1 MKSNSV
7 KRILFIGNYHEK
19 YNRNALFIK
28 GLKRH
33 KIIVYEFNVKSY
45 DIIKNLKFLIKSYKK
60 IISLNFDL
68 ILMHSPTILQIIFAK
83 FLSKNTHVPLIHDIF
98 ISKLQTFYYDR
109 SLYERNKMPKIFYK
123 IFYYM
128 QDLFECIISDYIL
141 LDTYTHVKFFHE
153 KFNISLKKFRRVLV
167 GAQDDIFYP
176 LKEDIRTDDKFI
188 VGFWG
193 TFIPVHGIEYIIK
206 SAKILEKDDQVQ
218 FVLIGKGQTYKE
230 SLDLVRNLEISN
242 IKFIPKTFS
251 YLNQLNALGKL
262 ISGFDIGLGIFGE
275 GDKVL
280 QVIPT
285 KIYEGIAMKLPMITC
300 DSPAIKELF
309 RNSESIAL
317 CKRANAE
324 SLAEVILELKK
335 DARLREIIKEKAY
348 IIFKE
353 LCSIEAIGKRLIE
366 VFNKILRT

>member
-7 KRILFIGNYHEK
+7 KRILFIGNYHEN
-19 YNRNALFIK
+19 YNRNAIFIK
-28 GLKRH
+28 GLKKH
-33 KIIVYEFNVKSY
+33 KIIVYECNVKSY
-45 DIIKNLKFLIKSYKK
+45 NIIKNLKFIIKSYKK

-83 FLSKNTHVPLIHDIF
+83 FLSIIKNVPLIHDIF

-109 SLYERNKMPKIFYK
+109 GLYERNKMPKLFYK
-123 IFYYM
+123 IFYYLL
-128 QDLFECIISDYIL
+128 DLFECTISDYLL

-167 GAQDDIFYP
+167 GAQDDIFHP
-176 LKEDIRTDDKFI
+176 LKEEVRMDEKFI

-206 SAKILEKDDQVQ
+206 SAKILEKDEQIQ

-230 SLDLVRNLEISN
+230 SKDLVRNLEISN
-242 IKFIPKTFS
+242 LTFIPKTFL
-251 YLNQLNALGKL
+251 YLNQLKVLGKW
-262 ISGFDIGLGIFGE
+262 ISGFDIGLGIFGL

-309 RNSESIAL
+309 KNYESIAL
-317 CKRANAE
+317 CKRANPE

-335 DARLREIIKEKAY
+335 DAKLREKIKEKAY
-348 IIFKE
+348 IIFNE
-353 LCSIEAIGKRLIE
+353 ICSIEAIGKRLIE
-366 VFNKILRT
+366 IFNNVLRS